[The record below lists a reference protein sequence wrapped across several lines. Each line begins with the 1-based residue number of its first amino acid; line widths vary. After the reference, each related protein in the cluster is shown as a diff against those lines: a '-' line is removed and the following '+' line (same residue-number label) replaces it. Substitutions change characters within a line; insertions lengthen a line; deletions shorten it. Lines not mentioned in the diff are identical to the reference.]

1 MNYRIICVGKIK
13 EKFYRDEI
21 DNIVKRIR
29 QKGDHIEIVELND
42 NKIPDNI
49 KGDKIN
55 SFLEKECEP
64 MHAKIEKQDYVIA
77 LCIEG
82 KEMNT
87 EQHKEYIEKAVD
99 MGRQRIV
106 YIIGGSLGIAQSV
119 KERADLKLS
128 FSKMT
133 FPHQLMRMV
142 LLEQLCHL

>member
-21 DNIVKRIR
+21 DDIVKSIR
-29 QKGDHIEIVELND
+29 QMGNSIEIVELKD

-49 KGDKIN
+49 KEDKIN

-64 MHAKIEKQDYVIA
+64 MHSKIKKQDYVIA

-87 EQHKEYIEKAVD
+87 KQHKEYIEKAVD
-99 MGRQRIV
+99 MGRERIV

-133 FPHQLMRMV
+133 FPHQLIRMV
-142 LLEQLCHL
+142 LLEQICHL